1 MIEPTPVEVRG
12 LTFRYRRRQP
22 PVLTDI
28 HHRFEPATVT
38 AITGPSG
45 GGKSTL
51 LYLIGL
57 LLAPEQGDVVVGGIP
72 AATGSDRDRSQMRS
86 RTMGFVFQDAMLDPS
101 RTVLANVM
109 EGAVYTGMPADRRQ
123 SRARELLQE
132 LGIDHRAEHRPGEI
146 SGGQAQRV
154 ALCRALVKSP
164 PVILADEP
172 TGNLDTDA
180 ADLVWNILDQQARA
194 GCTVIVATHDRAR
207 AIACTAHLDLADT
220 A

>member
-12 LTFRYRRRQP
+12 LTFRYRRRQAP
-22 PVLTDI
+22 TLTDVQ
-28 HHRFEPATVT
+28 HAFEPGCVT

-57 LLAPEQGDVVVGGIP
+57 LLAPESGAIVVGG
-72 AATGSDRDRSQMRS
+72 AAVVGSDRERSRIRS

-109 EGAVYTGMPADRRQ
+109 EGAVYTGMAADVRAAR
-123 SRARELLQE
+123 SRALLDE
-132 LGIDHRAEHRPGEI
+132 LGIAHRADHRPGEI

-154 ALCRALVKSP
+154 ALCRALIKSP

-172 TGNLDTDA
+172 TGNLDPDA
-180 ADLVWNILDQQARA
+180 ADLVWRLLVEQARA
-194 GCTVIVATHDRAR
+194 GCTVIVATHDRGR
-207 AIACTAHLDLADT
+207 ALACDRHLDLAMT
-220 A
+220 S